1 MIFPTSNAA
10 DKEEEDSIV
19 AKPVFTAV
27 TGATKAKSERRS
39 KRAEDKIIAAA
50 AAPMSVPVHAAD
62 ASMTVN
68 FAAGTEAIIEEPSDS
83 TVGSS
88 NTKSR
93 KRLRRVVKDDDDESD
108 DDVLS
113 ATNPTIKA
121 TAALVA
127 ENTKK
132 YKTIRVFAKEEGRN
146 MGVCDGEEDEGKSEE
161 MDEETEEKQGQ
172 EKGDKEEEEKEERE
186 QEEQEEKE
194 EERKE
199 EDEEEEGGEEEEGKT
214 PISTVS
220 SVLVGSLPMPKI
232 KKPTKSTN
240 KAKAAAATTRRIIE
254 EIRELTPGY
263 PSLPYQTLTNV
274 LEAVEAVTGRLEITD
289 IVRELFAKTIECC
302 PTDLPVL
309 LYLLCGKIGPA
320 YEAVEL
326 GIGDKNIVDAL
337 VKGLGCSSASLN
349 QKGEGADG
357 DLGTA
362 AQRAKG
368 SQRTLNFGAKP
379 NPLTSQQVLQ
389 GFRDVAAC
397 AGGKSMTQKIDIIR
411 KLLMRCAK
419 EGAEV
424 KFLVR
429 GLQTKLRCRL
439 AEPTVLTA
447 LSQAFVQTPPV
458 LNAVVEEE
466 MSSLAE
472 ATALAHGVAVLCN
485 PKAGRAEKWEAA
497 EAVVKQAYS
506 ECPNYD
512 RLVAALLSAPLPH
525 VLQTCRL
532 APGVPVKPMLAKAQ
546 DSFQDV
552 LRRMQGLHFTMEYK
566 YDGERAQVHLLP
578 DGSFKIFS
586 RNSEDTT
593 TKYPDLLAVLPQALR
608 AGTTSFVIDAEAV
621 AIDPDSGKL
630 LPFQILST
638 RKRKNE
644 KVEDVKVQVVLYA
657 FDILFL
663 NDRPVLQEPLLR
675 RRALLRDAFVPV
687 PGKFDFA
694 ISLDH
699 HENGDTSAIE
709 AFLDEAVAGNCEG
722 LMIKT
727 LEQNATYEPTK
738 RSLNWLKLKKDYL
751 SGGASGGGRG
761 PADSLDLVVLG
772 GNHGQGKR
780 VGWYGAFL
788 LACYDSETE
797 EYQSVCKIG
806 TGFSEEFLAAMKP
819 QLDVLIL
826 PGGKP
831 GYYNTSLDCDVWFE
845 PKIVWE
851 VRAADLSV
859 SPAHKGALDKVE
871 NGKGIA
877 LRFPRFIRNR
887 ADKAPEDATSA
898 EQIAEAYRS
907 QALVEATLTNGGG
920 KGKGAQDEDDDWCI

>member
-1 MIFPTSNAA
+1 MEEVEVKVRMDVSSSNAA
-10 DKEEEDSIV
+10 GKEEENAIV
-19 AKPVFTAV
+19 AEPVLTAV
-27 TGATKAKSERRS
+27 AAATTAKSERRS
-39 KRAEDKIIAAA
+39 KKAEDKNVAAA
-50 AAPMSVPVHAAD
+50 AVPVSVPLPVPATSTMAKAA
-62 ASMTVN
+62 V
-68 FAAGTEAIIEEPSDS
+68 GIEATIEGPSDS
-83 TVGSS
+83 TDGSS
-88 NTKSR
+88 NNKAC
-93 KRLRRVVKDDDDESD
+93 KRLRRVVKDDDEDPD
-108 DDVLS
+108 DDVLA
-113 ATNPTIKA
+113 ATTTTTTA
-121 TAALVA
+121 TASTTAAPAA
-127 ENTKK
+127 EKTKK
-132 YKTIRVFAKEEGRN
+132 LKTVSSVAKKEEGRKKR
-146 MGVCDGEEDEGKSEE
+146 GLDGEEEEGKAEE
-161 MDEETEEKQGQ
+161 MDEENEEEQGQ
-172 EKGDKEEEEKEERE
+172 
-186 QEEQEEKE
+186 
-194 EERKE
+194 E
-199 EDEEEEGGEEEEGKT
+199 EDEEEEEDEENEDLEEEEEGKS
-214 PISTVS
+214 PSKTVS
-220 SVLVGSLPMPKI
+220 LVSSRPVAKA
-232 KKPTKSTN
+232 KKPTKGAS
-240 KAKAAAATTRRIIE
+240 KAKAAATTTKSIIE
-254 EIRELTPGY
+254 EIRKLTPGY

-289 IVRELFAKTIECC
+289 IVRELLAKTIECC
-302 PTDLPVL
+302 PIDLPVL

-337 VKGLGCSSASLN
+337 VKGLGCSAASLN

-362 AQRAKG
+362 AQKAKG

-379 NPLTSQQVLQ
+379 NPLSSQQVLQ

-397 AGGKSMTQKIDIIR
+397 AGGKSMTQKIEIIR

-419 EGAEV
+419 DGAEV

-447 LSQAFVQTPPV
+447 LSQAFVQASPV
-458 LNAVVEEE
+458 LETSKEDKEGAVVEE
-466 MSSLAE
+466 A
-472 ATALAHGVAVLCN
+472 ALAHEVAVLRD

-546 DSFQDV
+546 DSFKEV

-608 AGTTSFVIDAEAV
+608 PGTTSFVIDAEAV
-621 AIDPDSGKL
+621 AIDPESGKL

-657 FDILFL
+657 FDILYL
-663 NDRPVLQEPLLR
+663 NDRPVLKEPLLR
-675 RRALLRDAFVPV
+675 RRALLRDAFASV

-699 HENGDTSAIE
+699 HENGDTSPIE

-751 SGGASGGGRG
+751 SGGAGGGGRG

-788 LACYDSETE
+788 LACYDPETE

-806 TGFSEEFLAAMKP
+806 TGFSEEFLAAVKP
-819 QLDVLIL
+819 QLDALIL

-831 GYYNTSLDCDVWFE
+831 GYYNTSLECDVWFE
-845 PKIVWE
+845 PKTVWE

-871 NGKGIA
+871 KGKGIA
-877 LRFPRFIRNR
+877 LRFPRFIRDR

-907 QALVEATLTNGGG
+907 QALVEATLTKGGG

>member
-1 MIFPTSNAA
+1 MSSSVAASASAKQGSIMNFFKKGSGDKTNPSVSAKTETKDATASPKDKKEKAKAVELEVPMVFPTSNAA

-62 ASMTVN
+62 ASMTVK

-146 MGVCDGEEDEGKSEE
+146 MG
-161 MDEETEEKQGQ
+161 
-172 EKGDKEEEEKEERE
+172 
-186 QEEQEEKE
+186 
-194 EERKE
+194 
-199 EDEEEEGGEEEEGKT
+199 
-214 PISTVS
+214 
-220 SVLVGSLPMPKI
+220 
-232 KKPTKSTN
+232 
-240 KAKAAAATTRRIIE
+240 AKAAAATTRRIIE

-871 NGKGIA
+871 KGKGIA

>member
-1 MIFPTSNAA
+1 MDVSSSNTAG
-10 DKEEEDSIV
+10 KEEKDAVV
-19 AKPVFTAV
+19 AEPVLPAV
-27 TGATKAKSERRS
+27 TAAAAAAAAAATTVQSERRS
-39 KRAEDKIIAAA
+39 KRAEDKNVAAPPVSVPAAVASTTAKPAAA
-50 AAPMSVPVHAAD
+50 IEA
-62 ASMTVN
+62 T
-68 FAAGTEAIIEEPSDS
+68 TEGPSDG
-83 TVGSS
+83 TDGTDGSS
-88 NTKSR
+88 NNNKAR
-93 KRLRRVVKDDDDESD
+93 KRLRRVVKDDDEESD
-108 DDVLS
+108 DDVLAATTTTTAPAS
-113 ATNPTIKA
+113 A
-121 TAALVA
+121 AAAPVA
-127 ENTKK
+127 ETTKK
-132 YKTIRVFAKEEGRN
+132 LKTVSGSAK
-146 MGVCDGEEDEGKSEE
+146 
-161 MDEETEEKQGQ
+161 
-172 EKGDKEEEEKEERE
+172 KEEEGEAAEMD
-186 QEEQEEKE
+186 
-194 EERKE
+194 E
-199 EDEEEEGGEEEEGKT
+199 EDEEEEQSEADDMEEQEEEEEEEEEEEGKS
-214 PISTVS
+214 PSKTVS
-220 SVLVGSLPMPKI
+220 SVLTSSRPVTKA
-232 KKPTKSTN
+232 KKTTKGAS
-240 KAKAAAATTRRIIE
+240 KAKAAAATTKSIIE
-254 EIRELTPGY
+254 EIRKLTPGY
-263 PSLPYQTLTNV
+263 PSLPYQVLTNV

-289 IVRELFAKTIECC
+289 IVRELLAKTIECC

-337 VKGLGCSSASLN
+337 VKGLGCSAASLN
-349 QKGEGADG
+349 QKGENADG

-362 AQRAKG
+362 AQKAKG

-379 NPLTSQQVLQ
+379 NPLSSQQVLQ

-397 AGGKSMTQKIDIIR
+397 ACGKSMTQKIDIIR

-419 EGAEV
+419 DGAEV

-447 LSQAFVQTPPV
+447 LSQAFVQAPPV
-458 LNAVVEEE
+458 LEAAAKKEGEEE
-466 MSSLAE
+466 DTVKEGEEE
-472 ATALAHGVAVLCN
+472 AALADQVAVLRN

-546 DSFQDV
+546 DSFQEV
-552 LRRMQGLHFTMEYK
+552 LKRMQGLHFTMEYK

-608 AGTTSFVIDAEAV
+608 PSTTSFVIDAEAV
-621 AIDPDSGKL
+621 AIDPTSGKL

-657 FDILFL
+657 FDILYL

-675 RRALLRDAFVPV
+675 RRALLREAFAPV

-699 HENGDTSAIE
+699 HENGDTSPIE

-751 SGGASGGGRG
+751 SGGAGGGGRG

-788 LACYDSETE
+788 LACFDPETE

-806 TGFSEEFLAAMKP
+806 TGFSEEFLAAVKP
-819 QLDVLIL
+819 QLEALIL

-831 GYYNTSLDCDVWFE
+831 GYYNTSLECDVWFE
-845 PKIVWE
+845 PKTVWE

-871 NGKGIA
+871 KGKGIA
-877 LRFPRFIRNR
+877 LRFPRFIRDR
-887 ADKAPEDATSA
+887 ADKNPEDATSA
-898 EQIAEAYRS
+898 EQIADAYRS
-907 QALVEATLTNGGG
+907 QALVEATLTKGG